1 MQYVYAFK
9 QCKRANY
16 HVALSYIED
25 TYKPD
30 LNAAEP
36 PDMQLLAHQREIAVR
51 YFEAEFSG
59 AEIEENFPDAIQ
71 DVVREAL
78 ARYEALCEK
87 DQNFLGKQL
96 ITATEKI
103 YDYYLMF
110 LLLLV
115 ELARESE
122 RKAEKLRDSNFAPSG
137 SSGSYNFINNALI
150 TTIRNNEQ
158 LKTEAGWKN
167 IHWKEYQSEIRQWY
181 RNLTESDE
189 EFLAYQQLASTKFD
203 DDKAIVNHLLSLI
216 FTDEAIMQFL
226 EEKDLNWAEDR
237 KVIKGML
244 KKSIKSIVPGDT
256 ASMELVELSVN
267 WEEDKIFLTD
277 LFKHAAENDDAYEI
291 IIAEHTKNW
300 AVDRITVVDHII
312 LKLAIAELIHFPSI
326 PVKVTINEYIDI
338 SKNYSTPKS
347 KQFINGLIDVMA
359 NNLQREGKVKKSG
372 RGLIDNR

>member
-1 MQYVYAFK
+1 
-9 QCKRANY
+9 
-16 HVALSYIED
+16 
-25 TYKPD
+25 
-30 LNAAEP
+30 
-36 PDMQLLAHQREIAVR
+36 
-51 YFEAEFSG
+51 
-59 AEIEENFPDAIQ
+59 
-71 DVVREAL
+71 
-78 ARYEALCEK
+78 
-87 DQNFLGKQL
+87 
-96 ITATEKI
+96 
-103 YDYYLMF
+103 
-110 LLLLV
+110 
-115 ELARESE
+115 
-122 RKAEKLRDSNFAPSG
+122 
-137 SSGSYNFINNALI
+137 
-150 TTIRNNEQ
+150 
-158 LKTEAGWKN
+158 
-167 IHWKEYQSEIRQWY
+167 
-181 RNLTESDE
+181 
-189 EFLAYQQLASTKFD
+189 
-203 DDKAIVNHLLSLI
+203 
-216 FTDEAIMQFL
+216 MQFL